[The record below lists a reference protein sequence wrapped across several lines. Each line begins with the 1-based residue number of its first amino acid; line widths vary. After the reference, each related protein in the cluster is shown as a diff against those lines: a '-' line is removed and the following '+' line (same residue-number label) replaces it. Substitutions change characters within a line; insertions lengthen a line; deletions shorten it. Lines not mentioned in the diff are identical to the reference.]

1 MHPSAH
7 HRPSA
12 PRFVSR
18 FLWALCLSLLLGSAG
33 LSEPGF
39 AAAPADGRPG
49 GRLVIGSPQE
59 PGSLL
64 AHFDLLT
71 LTHEVQHLIY
81 DCLFTL
87 DSSGEYVP
95 RLAAEVPTLENG
107 GISPD
112 GRVYTI
118 RLREG

>member
-1 MHPSAH
+1 GGGTVLMLPLVR
-7 HRPSA
+7 HRASTA
-12 PRFVSR
+12 PFVPRS
-18 FLWALCLSLLLGSAG
+18 LWALGLVLCLGLVLGSA
-33 LSEPGF
+33 LLLEPGF
-39 AAAPADGRPG
+39 AATPADGRPG

-87 DSSGEYVP
+87 DANGEYVP
-95 RLAAEVPTLENG
+95 RLAAQVRTLE
-107 GISPD
+107 
-112 GRVYTI
+112 
-118 RLREG
+118 